1 MKVRHTFPSYRCGL
15 PYDDPQNSKV
25 EERIFS
31 ISGFTNESSHA
42 GSADWEESSNLHSLL
57 CYNLDT
63 ILSDKYFRG
72 KNLTVRSSTTKLKKY
87 WGSKIGLKQ
96 WNPKKKFRSN
106 PFPETT
112 ELGIYEKKYL
122 KITRSDR
129 KSTSSSF
136 VEKSW
141 DHTLDLKLGRKIVKL
156 FRYHN
161 FYSKNS
167 KIKILIQSF
176 KNF

>member
-1 MKVRHTFPSYRCGL
+1 MRS
-15 PYDDPQNSKV
+15 
-25 EERIFS
+25 E
-31 ISGFTNESSHA
+31 ISSFLTPGRQGSGSS
-42 GSADWEESSNLHSLL
+42 
-57 CYNLDT
+57 
-63 ILSDKYFRG
+63 
-72 KNLTVRSSTTKLKKY
+72 
-87 WGSKIGLKQ
+87 
-96 WNPKKKFRSN
+96 
-106 PFPETT
+106 
-112 ELGIYEKKYL
+112 KKYL

-167 KIKILIQSF
+167 KIKILRQSF